1 MTIPAESS
9 RKRWPRFFAA
19 GCGSSARLEGKEYLE
34 QRKVHA
40 LQGKSVQ
47 ERNHLHVKILP
58 TMHFSSNYSAIANF
72 APGIMSMEVL
82 IGIDATV
89 CQNCFEEK
97 SALRAQKGQVH
108 IAGSIGFKTYME
120 VFIQN
125 NPHTKKVDGSHKR
138 FITLFSPSR
147 TTTCSRCLWLFSGRT
162 LLPLTAK

>member
-58 TMHFSSNYSAIANF
+58 TMHFSSNYNSAIANF

-89 CQNCFEEK
+89 CQNSFEEK
-97 SALRAQKGQVH
+97 SALRAQKGQIY

-120 VFIQN
+120 VF
-125 NPHTKKVDGSHKR
+125 HTKQSAHQKSRR
-138 FITLFSPSR
+138 FP
-147 TTTCSRCLWLFSGRT
+147 
-162 LLPLTAK
+162 

>member
-1 MTIPAESS
+1 
-9 RKRWPRFFAA
+9 
-19 GCGSSARLEGKEYLE
+19 
-34 QRKVHA
+34 
-40 LQGKSVQ
+40 
-47 ERNHLHVKILP
+47 
-58 TMHFSSNYSAIANF
+58 MHFSSNYSAIANF

-138 FITLFSPSR
+138 FITLSYNNLQQMSLAFFRPDFASIDGQVKPIFSTWHFQELTDKVKARNIPPVSN
-147 TTTCSRCLWLFSGRT
+147 
-162 LLPLTAK
+162 LL